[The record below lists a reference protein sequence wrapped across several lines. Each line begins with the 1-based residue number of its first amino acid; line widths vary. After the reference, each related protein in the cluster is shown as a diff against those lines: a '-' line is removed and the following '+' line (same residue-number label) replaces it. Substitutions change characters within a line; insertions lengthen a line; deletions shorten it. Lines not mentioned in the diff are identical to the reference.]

1 MSLRRMWA
9 LPPASPSAGTRRMTS
24 CQPGFALAYKLRYQH
39 PEMQDIV
46 ENVIYV
52 ARNAVGG
59 TWLVNTYPRV
69 QCGVAAHLYVWYRGS
84 LAASRSGQAPHSSS
98 GHT

>member
-9 LPPASPSAGTRRMTS
+9 LPPAFPSAATRRMTS
-24 CQPGFALAYKLRYQH
+24 CQPGFALVHKLRYQH
-39 PEMQDIV
+39 PEMQDI
-46 ENVIYV
+46 IYE
-52 ARNAVGG
+52 ARNAVKG